1 MGNGVEVE
9 LAVARGDTYLHKA
22 RFRPSAILTV
32 GSNPMT
38 TVTLDGSDI
47 PDFLEFLNVTPEGA
61 VLRFVED
68 TSVEVLSGSQVLS
81 TKALVDGG
89 YAKRTGEAF
98 SVNLEVGGK
107 AVVRMGDFKL
117 MLKVEPTSGAEVFT
131 VKAQEM
137 DAAPCGKC
145 GTNLRLILSGG
156 GALTPCNA
164 CGALNQV
171 SLAGTRQQQFEEQAT
186 RIAMPTGVLGGEP
199 PGGAVEQIDPHST
212 TGRAVGDLPTF
223 DAISVLKD
231 QDAPAGAAEAI
242 QNLGLA
248 EGQKDSA
255 VTNLAPGSQV
265 DPGSTT
271 GRAASDLPTFDAIAV
286 LKDDAPEQQRPE
298 TLNLAAGDAP
308 PPASEAQ
315 APAPAAGADIS
326 DQPARP
332 APAPALPPQAPA
344 APPEAPAAPPQA
356 PAPQAPAPQTP
367 APEAPAEQ
375 QQPAPAMAAPAPQE
389 APVSTPPPQQPEP
402 TPDEPEP
409 PAEPSHD
416 DGEYS
421 PDTGHWEET
430 LTIQAVRPKPKS
442 ILPWII
448 LMVLAVLGLLSL
460 VLIVV
465 VFKVVL

>member
-1 MGNGVEVE
+1 VGNGVEVE

-68 TSVEVLSGSQVLS
+68 TSVEVLSGSQVLT
-81 TKALVDGG
+81 TKALMDGG

-117 MLKVEPTSGAEVFT
+117 MLKVEPTSGSEVFT

-186 RIAMPTGVLGGEP
+186 RIAMPTGILGNDP
-199 PGGAVEQIDPHST
+199 AAGAPEQIDPHSS

-231 QDAPAGAAEAI
+231 ADAPAGAAEAI
-242 QNLGLA
+242 QNLNLA
-248 EGQKDSA
+248 GGDKNA
-255 VTNLAPGSQV
+255 GVTNLASGGEV
-265 DPGSTT
+265 DPGSST

-286 LKDDAPEQQRPE
+286 LKDDDAPGQPRAE
-298 TLNLAAGDAP
+298 TVNLAGGNVP
-308 PPASEAQ
+308 PP
-315 APAPAAGADIS
+315 APAPAA
-326 DQPARP
+326 
-332 APAPALPPQAPA
+332 PPQAPA
-344 APPEAPAAPPQA
+344 APPQAPAAPPQAPAAQPQAPAAPPQAPAAPPQA
-356 PAPQAPAPQTP
+356 PAPVAPAP
-367 APEAPAEQ
+367 
-375 QQPAPAMAAPAPQE
+375 AAAASAPQE
-389 APVSTPPPQQPEP
+389 APVSTPPQQPEP
-402 TPDEPEP
+402 TPAAPEP
-409 PAEPSHD
+409 AAVPD
-416 DGEYS
+416 DEDS
-421 PDTGHWEET
+421 PFTGQWEET
-430 LTIQAVRPKPKS
+430 LTIQAVKPKS
-442 ILPWII
+442 KSIWPWII
-448 LMVLAVLGLLSL
+448 LMVLAFLGLLSL
-460 VLIVV
+460 VAAVV
-465 VFKVVL
+465 VFKFVL

>member
-1 MGNGVEVE
+1 MRGVVTVGNGVEVE

-61 VLRFVED
+61 VLRFAQD
-68 TSVEVLSGSQVLS
+68 TSVEVLSGSQVLG

-89 YAKRTGEAF
+89 YARQTGEAF

-107 AVVRMGDFKL
+107 AVVRMGDYKL
-117 MLKVEPTSGAEVFT
+117 MLKVEPTSGSEVFT
-131 VKAQEM
+131 VKAESM

-145 GTNLRLILSGG
+145 GTNLRLILAGG

-186 RIAMPTGVLGGEP
+186 RIAMPTGVLGGEQP
-199 PGGAVEQIDPHST
+199 PAAGGADQIDPHSS

-231 QDAPAGAAEAI
+231 GDAPAGAAEAI
-242 QNLGLA
+242 QDLGLA
-248 EGQKDSA
+248 DADKQGGVA
-255 VTNLAPGSQV
+255 NLAAPDGAASTEPVASPDSV

-286 LKDDAPEQQRPE
+286 LKDDAPDQPKPG
-298 TLNLAAGDAP
+298 TVNLADPGAEATP
-308 PPASEAQ
+308 PPAPEPPPEPAPEPAPQPATPEPAPQEAVAAAQ
-315 APAPAAGADIS
+315 PEPAPMEPAPAA
-326 DQPARP
+326 
-332 APAPALPPQAPA
+332 
-344 APPEAPAAPPQA
+344 
-356 PAPQAPAPQTP
+356 
-367 APEAPAEQ
+367 APAEQ
-375 QQPAPAMAAPAPQE
+375 PAPAQE
-389 APVSTPPPQQPEP
+389 APVSTPPEQSPPVAP
-402 TPDEPEP
+402 EPEP
-409 PAEPSHD
+409 APAPSS

-421 PDTGHWEET
+421 PSTGQWEET
-430 LTIQAVRPKPKS
+430 LTIQAVKPKGKS
-442 ILPWII
+442 ILPWVI
-448 LMVLAVLGLLSL
+448 LMVVAVLGILGLAAL
-460 VLIVV
+460 VV
-465 VFKVVL
+465 VFKFVL